1 MPKYT
6 TGEVAKML
14 GITVR
19 TVQYYDERNL
29 AAPSMFT
36 DGGRRMYSDSD
47 VKRLRAICYLRDIG
61 LPIASIQKLIHEEH
75 PEEVIGLIIDQQKA
89 ELLDGIR
96 EKEQKLKKLDA
107 LSKEIRQLSGFTLN
121 SIGDMAIRMD
131 DRKKLHRLYLRIIL
145 FALLLEAFEWT
156 FAAIGLFKGVWLPMI
171 LYLPLLIVGCTVIF
185 YFYTRNV
192 QYICPA
198 CHKVF
203 TPKYKE
209 AFFARHTLRTRMLT
223 CPDCGHKGF
232 CIEVYKRKE
241 TEENDH
247 A

>member
-107 LSKEIRQLSGFTLN
+107 LSKEIRQMLCKWI
-121 SIGDMAIRMD
+121 SI
-131 DRKKLHRLYLRIIL
+131 
-145 FALLLEAFEWT
+145 
-156 FAAIGLFKGVWLPMI
+156 
-171 LYLPLLIVGCTVIF
+171 CS
-185 YFYTRNV
+185 
-192 QYICPA
+192 
-198 CHKVF
+198 
-203 TPKYKE
+203 
-209 AFFARHTLRTRMLT
+209 
-223 CPDCGHKGF
+223 
-232 CIEVYKRKE
+232 
-241 TEENDH
+241 
-247 A
+247 